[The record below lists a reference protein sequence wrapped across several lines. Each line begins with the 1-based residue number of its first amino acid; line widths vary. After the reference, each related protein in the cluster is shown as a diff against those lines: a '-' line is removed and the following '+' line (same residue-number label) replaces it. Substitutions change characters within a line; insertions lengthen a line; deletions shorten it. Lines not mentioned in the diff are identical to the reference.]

1 MQKNNNVILL
11 DEFDYY
17 KSEKDNASSNFIR
30 DLSLTKVLMISD
42 EGKNIIQK
50 SLFGKQPISG
60 IILVASQVNPNKYF
74 DIRSENLRENLREDF
89 FNSLIKYAPMFGASK
104 ISITS
109 KDNKISQE
117 KQSEQ
122 EKSEYKAG
130 GSYKGLDA
138 NASYLTSSSQD
149 GSNATNRTKNHIRER
164 EFFEGLKKA
173 NTEEIIK
180 CFEEDG
186 IDYKSIPLFKEMID
200 NFSGNKH
207 INEEIL
213 ISTSEQS
220 SKNLLNK
227 LDVAIDAKN
236 VLFSA
241 QLDVDYMLQTKQAI
255 QTFQSTKIKISIHFH
270 ITDDEEVPKQ
280 PKKRFLDFLNTW
292 EK

>member
-1 MQKNNNVILL
+1 MQKNIILL

-17 KSEKDNASSNFIR
+17 KSEKDIASFNFIQKS
-30 DLSLTKVLMISD
+30 SLKSILMTSV
-42 EGKNIIQK
+42 EGKNIIEK
-50 SLFGKQPISG
+50 SLSDNQPISG

-74 DIRSENLRENLREDF
+74 DIRSENLREDLREDF
-89 FNSLIKYAPMFGASK
+89 FYSLIKYAPMFGASK

-122 EKSEYKAG
+122 EKSQYKAA
-130 GSYKGLDA
+130 GSYEGLDA

-220 SKNLLNK
+220 SKNLLNQ
-227 LDVAIDAKN
+227 LDAAIAAKN

-241 QLDVDYMLQTKQAI
+241 QLDVNYMSETKQAI
-255 QTFQSTKIKISIHFH
+255 QTFQSTTIKISIHFH
-270 ITDDEEVPKQ
+270 ECTAEEAPKQ
-280 PKKRFLDFLNTW
+280 PRNKLLRYLGLS
-292 EK
+292 